1 MIIHL
6 WLLWFDLEQIR
17 CASNFADEEDNESVI
32 NSSTYRGLVG
42 STMQISI
49 AQKSVHSKS
58 SEKSMLWPSE
68 AGIGDSDDDII
79 MEFTVI
85 SPMDGDTEVEES
97 DEDESD
103 ENESVVSFYKLDIQS
118 IRVISF
124 FRAQV
129 CLISSTLK
137 YLLIS
142 ASLIRFI
149 CYCLVLKYGNSR
161 P

>member
-1 MIIHL
+1 MLEIHF
-6 WLLWFDLEQIR
+6 WVLWFDLEHIW
-17 CASNFADEEDNESVI
+17 CASNFAGQEDNESVI

-42 STMQISI
+42 STMEISI
-49 AQKSVHSKS
+49 TQKSAHSKS

-97 DEDESD
+97 EEDESD
-103 ENESVVSFYKLDIQS
+103 ENESGVSFYKLDIQS

-124 FRAQV
+124 FGAQV
-129 CLISSTLK
+129 CLISLT
-137 YLLIS
+137 YVFVTRCI
-142 ASLIRFI
+142 F
-149 CYCLVLKYGNSR
+149 N
-161 P
+161 